1 MEAKPTLARFIP
13 VALRWTVA
21 AVLGY
26 AGVVKVLDPAQFAID
41 LDGYRLLPPVGI
53 RLVAFYIPWV
63 EILCA
68 AGLLLR
74 PLRSGAWLVAI
85 GLSFGFVVF
94 LGSAWARGLD
104 VSCGCFG
111 SGASEPVGPLAVGRA
126 IALLIVGVLGLW
138 WELRTYRSQNRYA
151 PQ

>member
-1 MEAKPTLARFIP
+1 MEAKPALAHFIP

-21 AVLGY
+21 GVLGY
-26 AGVVKVLDPAQFAID
+26 AGVMKVLDPAQFSID
-41 LDGYRLLPPVGI
+41 LDGYRLLPPVGTH
-53 RLVAFYIPWV
+53 LLAYYIPWV

-68 AGLLLR
+68 AGLLLG
-74 PLRSGAWLVAI
+74 PLRAGAWLIAI

-111 SGASEPVGPLAVGRA
+111 GSAAEPVGPLAVGRA
-126 IALLIVGVLGLW
+126 MALLSVSVLGLR
-138 WELRTYRSQNRYA
+138 WERRTCRIKNRLA
-151 PQ
+151 LK